1 MRGAVVGTEPSV
13 LELDLPLLDT
23 TGLERAESIAVAA
36 EMSRDH
42 WLARTEIGV
51 AVLRYG
57 DVAAVLRDRRFHSA
71 LSRISLGPSVE
82 SGDLTRRPSILSA
95 EGDEHTRLRRLVSP
109 AFIPAAA
116 NRHRPTMRRVAS
128 SLVGA
133 IADKGT
139 CEFVAD
145 VCEPYPIPIIC
156 EVLGAPSS
164 DWRLFSDW
172 ATDIFKI
179 FNGNLEEDNPA
190 IERASKE
197 LDVYVAALVDE
208 RRGSLGEDLLSDL
221 ITAEERGDRLSVDEL
236 CMLVRAVLMAGT
248 DTTRNQLGCAMALL
262 AQHPDQWAL
271 LAADPVTLVPRVVE
285 ESMRY
290 LGAVRATVRIASCDV
305 IYNDVLFPA
314 GVAVTA
320 NLSAA
325 NRDLGVFEAPERF
338 DITAER
344 PAEQLTFGSGVHRCL
359 GAALARAELQE
370 ALTVLVESLDSV
382 VSAGPPTWKPPR
394 FGIWGPATLPIAV
407 TARGVSSISSTA
419 REHRGAASDG

>member
-1 MRGAVVGTEPSV
+1 MGDEPSV

-23 TGLERAESIAVAA
+23 TGLDRAASIAVAA
-36 EMSRDH
+36 ELSKEH
-42 WLARTEIGV
+42 WLARTDLGV
-51 AVLRYG
+51 AVLRYR

-71 LSRISLGPSVE
+71 LSRLPLGPADEGSE
-82 SGDLTRRPSILSA
+82 LSRRPSILSA

-109 AFIPAAA
+109 AFTPAAA
-116 NRHRPTMRRVAS
+116 NRHRPTMRRVVT
-128 SLVGA
+128 SLLGA
-133 IADKGT
+133 VADAGR
-139 CEFVAD
+139 CDFVAD

-156 EVLGAPSS
+156 EVLGAPAS

-197 LDVYVAALVDE
+197 LDAYVADLVAE
-208 RRGSLGEDLLSDL
+208 RRGSPGEDLLSDL
-221 ITAEERGDRLSVDEL
+221 IAAEEEGDRLSVDEL

-262 AQHPDQWAL
+262 AQHPDQWAAL
-271 LAADPVTLVPRVVE
+271 VGDPSSLVPRAVE
-285 ESMRY
+285 ETMRY

-305 IYNDVLFPA
+305 IYNDVLFPS

-320 NLSAA
+320 NLAAA
-325 NRDLGVFEAPERF
+325 NRDDGVFAGPDRF
-338 DITAER
+338 DITVER
-344 PAEQLTFGSGVHRCL
+344 SAEQLTFGSGIHRCL

-370 ALTVLVESLDSV
+370 ALTVLAESFASV
-382 VSAGPPTWKPPR
+382 TPAGPPTWKPPR
-394 FGIWGPATLPIAV
+394 FGIWGPASLPIEFTLR
-407 TARGVSSISSTA
+407 TAR
-419 REHRGAASDG
+419 R